1 MRAKNYASKSY
12 RKNRI
17 AKNHTMKTLPD
28 DYDRCDGFSYIE
40 DGKLNWREGC
50 ENCLRRIAPRP
61 DPCWMMSPPPII
73 AFECEFLIEE

>member
-12 RKNRI
+12 RKKRI
-17 AKNHTMKTLPD
+17 AKNHTMKTLPG

-61 DPCWMMSPPPII
+61 DPCWIMPPPPII